1 MSENTEIVE
10 VILQKFT
17 HELKHQAA
25 VSYAGHKNLWVD
37 LGWDLAQGDREVCQH
52 VEDLLRLL
60 IVNLPEDINEV
71 IWSESWGG
79 KAKLNDILL
88 GINKKNA
95 DFNELSSSQA
105 DDILE
110 DIVEYLKDRLFLA
123 AEVAYSQFD
132 EIDLA
137 EEDYADEDALED
149 EEYDDEDDE
158 GEE

>member
-1 MSENTEIVE
+1 MSENSEIVE

-60 IVNLPEDINEV
+60 IINLPEDINEV

-79 KAKLNDILL
+79 KAKLNDILQ
-88 GINKKNA
+88 GINNKDA
-95 DFNELSSSQA
+95 DFAALSSAQA

-110 DIVEYLKDRLFLA
+110 DIVEYLKDRLFLEAEA
-123 AEVAYSQFD
+123 AFEQFD
-132 EIDLA
+132 EMELV
-137 EEDYADEDALED
+137 EEDYGDEDFQEED
-149 EEYDDEDDE
+149 EYDDEQDDE
-158 GEE
+158 E

>member
-1 MSENTEIVE
+1 MSENTDIVA

-17 HELKHQAA
+17 TELKQQAA

-37 LGWDLAQGDREVCQH
+37 LGWDLAQGDREVSQH

-60 IVNLPEDINEV
+60 IVNLPEEMNEV

-88 GINKKNA
+88 GINNKNA
-95 DFNELSSSQA
+95 DFVALSGAEA
-105 DDILE
+105 DDVLE

-123 AEVAYSQFD
+123 AEADYEQFD
-132 EIDLA
+132 D
-137 EEDYADEDALED
+137 EEFADDDYLEEDALED
-149 EEYDDEDDE
+149 EDEYDDEEGDE
-158 GEE
+158 E

>member
-1 MSENTEIVE
+1 MSENTDIVE

-17 HELKHQAA
+17 NELKQQAA

-37 LGWDLAQGDREVCQH
+37 LGWDLAQGDREVCQY

-88 GINKKNA
+88 GINNKDA
-95 DFNELSSSQA
+95 DFAALSSAQA

-123 AEVAYSQFD
+123 AETAYEQF
-132 EIDLA
+132 EEVELV
-137 EEDYADEDALED
+137 EEDYGDDDTEEEED
-149 EEYDDEDDE
+149 YDEDDE
-158 GEE
+158 DEG